1 MEDTMFYSVDPIN
14 SNRTGICI
22 RKVIYFALTA
32 FAVVLIAVF
41 ISFSA
46 FAGQSDTFA
55 TAAQGMWS
63 SSSATISNLKVVEEI
78 NLGDQGVFPAGH
90 ELATIHVDGQVY
102 TVDTYNKSQEEL
114 NQLFGFTLQNQDYT
128 EQVANEYGYDLYVNR
143 LTVETTTE
151 EVEVPYET
159 VRVADDTMKKGDET
173 VTTQG
178 QNGIQLD
185 TYEVRTLNGETT
197 TTLISSEVTTAP
209 VNEVVTYGTK
219 EPGKATGFTNHGSSL
234 DLTSET
240 ITYVD
245 TASKTFTTSSGDT
258 YSYSKALS
266 CTGYAYCQPGGITAT
281 GTAARQGAIAVD
293 PSVIPLGSRLFVI
306 ASDGSVVYGFATAE
320 DTGGNING
328 HTVDLYYNSNSLC
341 RSFGRRN
348 VTVYVLD

>member
-1 MEDTMFYSVDPIN
+1 MFYSVDPIN

-63 SSSATISNLKVVEEI
+63 SSSPTISNLKVVEEI

-178 QNGIQLD
+178 QNGVQLD

-258 YSYSKALS
+258 YSYSQALS

>member
-1 MEDTMFYSVDPIN
+1 MFYSVDPIN

-22 RKVIYFALTA
+22 RKVIYFALA
-32 FAVVLIAVF
+32 ALAVVLIAVF

-55 TAAQGMWS
+55 AAAQGMLNTS
-63 SSSATISNLKVVEEI
+63 STTISNLEVVEEI
-78 NLGDQGVFPAGH
+78 DLGDQGVFPVGH

-159 VRVADDTMKKGDET
+159 VRVADNTMKKGDET

-178 QNGIQLD
+178 QNGVQLD

-209 VNEVVTYGTK
+209 VDEVVTYGTK
-219 EPGKATGFTNHGSSL
+219 EPGEATGFTNHGSSL

-266 CTGYAYCQPGGITAT
+266 CTGYAYCQPGGVTAT

-328 HTVDLYYNSNSLC
+328 HTVDLYYNSDSLC

>member
-1 MEDTMFYSVDPIN
+1 MFYSVDPIN
-14 SNRTGICI
+14 SKRTGICI
-22 RKVIYFALTA
+22 RKVLYFAISAL
-32 FAVVLIAVF
+32 AVVLIAVF

-46 FAGQSDTFA
+46 FAGQSDHIA
-55 TAAQGMWS
+55 TAAQTMRNA
-63 SSSATISNLKVVEEI
+63 SATIANLQVVEEI
-78 NLGDQGVFPAGH
+78 DLGDQGIFPVGH

-102 TVDTYNKSQEEL
+102 TVDTYNKTEEEL
-114 NQLFGFTLQNQDYT
+114 KQLFGFTLENQDYT
-128 EQVANEYGYDLYVNR
+128 EQVSNEYGYDLYVNR
-143 LTVETTTE
+143 LTVENTTQ

-159 VRVADDTMKKGDET
+159 VRVADDNMKKGQEE

-178 QNGIQLD
+178 QNGVQLD

-197 TTLISSEVTTAP
+197 TTLITSEITIQP
-209 VNEVVTYGTK
+209 INEVITYGTK
-219 EPGKATGFTNHGSSL
+219 ETGKATGFSNNGSSL

-240 ITYVD
+240 ITFVD
-245 TASKTFTTSSGDT
+245 SASKTFTTSSGET
-258 YSYSKALS
+258 YSYSKALT

-328 HTVDLYYNSNSLC
+328 NTVDLYYNSDSLC

>member
-78 NLGDQGVFPAGH
+78 DLGDQGVFPAGH

-178 QNGIQLD
+178 QNGVQLD

-328 HTVDLYYNSNSLC
+328 HTVDLYYNSDSLC

>member
-1 MEDTMFYSVDPIN
+1 MFYSVDPIN

-178 QNGIQLD
+178 QNGVQLD

-258 YSYSKALS
+258 YSYSQALS

>member
-1 MEDTMFYSVDPIN
+1 MFYSVDPIN

-22 RKVIYFALTA
+22 RKVIYFVLSAL
-32 FAVVLIAVF
+32 AVVVIAVF

-46 FAGQSDTFA
+46 FAGQSDSFA
-55 TAAQGMWS
+55 AAAQGMWNT
-63 SSSATISNLKVVEEI
+63 SSATITNLRVVEEI

-90 ELATIHVDGQVY
+90 ELATIHVDGQTY
-102 TVDTYNKSQEEL
+102 TVDTYNKSEEEL
-114 NQLFGFTLQNQDYT
+114 NQLFGFTLENQDYT

-143 LTVETTTE
+143 LTVENTTE
-151 EVEVPYET
+151 EVEIPYET
-159 VRVADDTMKKGDET
+159 VRVADDSMKKGDEE

-178 QNGIQLD
+178 QNGVQLD

-197 TTLISSEVTTAP
+197 TTLISSEITTEP
-209 VNEVVTYGTK
+209 VNEVITYGTK
-219 EPGKATGFTNHGSSL
+219 EPGKATGFSNHGSSL

-245 TASKTFTTSSGDT
+245 SDSKTFTTSSGDT
-258 YSYSKALS
+258 YSYSQALS
-266 CTGYAYCQPGGITAT
+266 CTGYAYCQPGGVTAT

-328 HTVDLYYNSNSLC
+328 HTVDLYYNSDSLC

>member
-1 MEDTMFYSVDPIN
+1 MFYSVDPIN

-178 QNGIQLD
+178 QNGVQLD

>member
-178 QNGIQLD
+178 QNGVQLD

-258 YSYSKALS
+258 YSYSQALS

>member
-1 MEDTMFYSVDPIN
+1 MFYSVDPIN
-14 SNRTGICI
+14 SKRTGISI
-22 RKVIYFALTA
+22 RKVVYIALSA
-32 FAVVLIAVF
+32 LAAVMIAVF
-41 ISFSA
+41 ISYSA
-46 FAGQSDTFA
+46 FAGQSDHIGA
-55 TAAQGMWS
+55 
-63 SSSATISNLKVVEEI
+63 SAGHGNWELTPLHIVEEI
-78 NLGDQGVFPAGH
+78 DLGDQGIFPAGH
-90 ELATIHVDGQVY
+90 ELATIHVDGAVY
-102 TVDTYNKSQEEL
+102 TVDTYNKSEEEL
-114 NQLFGFTLQNQDYT
+114 KELFGFTLENQDYT

-159 VRVADDTMKKGDET
+159 VRVADDTMNKGDEE
-173 VTTQG
+173 VTTEG
-178 QNGIQLD
+178 QNGVQLD

-197 TTLISSEVTTAP
+197 TTLISSEVTVEP
-209 VNEVVTYGTK
+209 VNEVITYGTK
-219 EPGKATGFTNHGSSL
+219 ETGKATGFTNNGSSL

-245 TASKTFTTSSGDT
+245 TTAKTFTTSSGET
-258 YSYSKALS
+258 YSYSKALT
-266 CTGYAYCQPGGITAT
+266 CTGYAYCQPGGVTAT

-328 HTVDLYYNSNSLC
+328 NTVDLYYNTESLC
-341 RSFGRRN
+341 LSFGRRN